1 MRTAGETRVS
11 FGEMGCWLTLGHSHI
26 VPVRQRP
33 RTRTF
38 MGTMRLHWVL
48 SMSVPSPTRTGVPR
62 ISNPAILNIVVD
74 VVVSLW

>member
-1 MRTAGETRVS
+1 MPFGQLEKNTGETNSQCEGAS
-11 FGEMGCWLTLGHSHI
+11 FWQEEKYSHM

-48 SMSVPSPTRTGVPR
+48 SMSVPSLTRTGVPR
-62 ISNPAILNIVVD
+62 IPNPAILNLGP
-74 VVVSLW
+74 S